1 MIRNRKNK
9 LELYFIFSC
18 LMMNIRNTVPHEQ
31 MSNLVLFHQCG
42 ASSIYVVFSSTYVV
56 TNGFT
61 RNRHIDLDA

>member
-1 MIRNRKNK
+1 
-9 LELYFIFSC
+9 
-18 LMMNIRNTVPHEQ
+18 MMNIRNTVPHEQ